1 MLRIPT
7 HPPAGI
13 TTVSFMEKGHL
24 SIKSKSILAYTQ
36 HMLTHA
42 AFAFLGEGN
51 VCISGCSLGLAG
63 G

>member
-24 SIKSKSILAYTQ
+24 SKSILAYTQ

-42 AFAFLGEGN
+42 TFAFLGEGN